1 MMRIQSGFNGKRLKA
16 ARLYRGLTIS
26 EVAKMSDVSKQAISQ
41 FENSKAEPKLE
52 TLMKIM
58 QILKFPREYFY
69 ENPEDKVVVGDTYF
83 RSLSS
88 TSNKERLAQIEC
100 VKLLVAI
107 YRGIDEYIAFPE
119 LNLYTVPEDFDFNV
133 ETLAKNVREFWNL
146 GNERILNLVSVLEK
160 NGVIVSTRFTNGK
173 KIDAYSQIENI
184 NDKIIAVI
192 ILGDDKE
199 NAFRRNFSAA
209 HELGHLLLDDFY
221 DIEGMSKVEYKE
233 MEDTMNR
240 FAGALLVPEE
250 VYRADLQTNAKT
262 ELNFYIQM
270 KKKYG
275 VSAAALIVRAR
286 QLEEITTNQYQ
297 YLMKQLSQK
306 GYRTCEP
313 YDKETKQM
321 QPRYLKEA
329 MKMIIEED
337 KITGTEFLEVVSE
350 NGTSIS
356 EEIVENILNLDEGY
370 LRMNDSSGEVVTLA
384 RR

>member
-1 MMRIQSGFNGKRLKA
+1 MKTQVGFNGKRLKA

-26 EVAKMSDVSKQAISQ
+26 EEAKMSDVSKQAISQ
-41 FENSKAEPKLE
+41 FENGKTEPRLE

-58 QILKFPREYFY
+58 QVLRFPREYFY
-69 ENPEDKVVVGDTYF
+69 ENPEDKVVIGDTYF

-88 TSNKERLAQIEC
+88 TSNKDRLAQIEC

-119 LNLYTVPEDFDFNV
+119 LNLYTVPEDFDFDI
-133 ETLAKNVREFWNL
+133 EALAKNVRKFWNI
-146 GNERILNLVSVLEK
+146 GNDRILNLVSILEK
-160 NGVIVSTRFTNGK
+160 NGVIVSTRFTNGN
-173 KIDAYSQIENI
+173 KIDAYSQIENV

-221 DIEGMSKVEYKE
+221 DIEGMSKIEYKE

-250 VYRADLQTNAKT
+250 LYRMDLQTNT

-286 QLEEITTNQYQ
+286 QLEEITINQYQ

-306 GYRTCEP
+306 GYRKCEP

-337 KITGTEFLEVVSE
+337 KVTGTEFLEVVSE
-350 NGTSIS
+350 KGVSVS

-370 LRMNDSSGEVVTLA
+370 LRMNDSSGEIVALE

>member
-1 MMRIQSGFNGKRLKA
+1 MRIQSGFNGKRLKA

-88 TSNKERLAQIEC
+88 KSNKEL
-100 VKLLVAI
+100 
-107 YRGIDEYIAFPE
+107 
-119 LNLYTVPEDFDFNV
+119 FDFNV

-250 VYRADLQTNAKT
+250 VYRTDLQTNAKT
-262 ELNFYIQM
+262 EINFYIQM

-370 LRMNDSSGEVVTLA
+370 LRMNDSSGEVVALE

>member
-1 MMRIQSGFNGKRLKA
+1 MRIQSGFNGKRLKA

-184 NDKIIAVI
+184 NDSRYCDIFCPV
-192 ILGDDKE
+192 
-199 NAFRRNFSAA
+199 SQAA
-209 HELGHLLLDDFY
+209 
-221 DIEGMSKVEYKE
+221 
-233 MEDTMNR
+233 
-240 FAGALLVPEE
+240 
-250 VYRADLQTNAKT
+250 
-262 ELNFYIQM
+262 
-270 KKKYG
+270 
-275 VSAAALIVRAR
+275 
-286 QLEEITTNQYQ
+286 
-297 YLMKQLSQK
+297 
-306 GYRTCEP
+306 
-313 YDKETKQM
+313 
-321 QPRYLKEA
+321 
-329 MKMIIEED
+329 
-337 KITGTEFLEVVSE
+337 
-350 NGTSIS
+350 
-356 EEIVENILNLDEGY
+356 
-370 LRMNDSSGEVVTLA
+370 SS
-384 RR
+384 

>member
-1 MMRIQSGFNGKRLKA
+1 MKTQVGFNGKRLKA

-26 EVAKMSDVSKQAISQ
+26 EEAKMSDISKQAISQ
-41 FENSKAEPKLE
+41 FENGKTEPRLE

-58 QILKFPREYFY
+58 QVLRFPREYFY
-69 ENPEDKVVVGDTYF
+69 ENPEDKVVIGDTYF

-119 LNLYTVPEDFDFNV
+119 LNLYTVPEDFDFDI
-133 ETLAKNVREFWNL
+133 EALAKNVRKFWNI
-146 GNERILNLVSVLEK
+146 GNDRILNLVSILEK
-160 NGVIVSTRFTNGK
+160 NGGIVSTRFTNGN

-199 NAFRRNFSAA
+199 NAFRRNFSVA

-221 DIEGMSKVEYKE
+221 DIEGMSKIEYKE

-250 VYRADLQTNAKT
+250 LYRMDLQTNAKT

-286 QLEEITTNQYQ
+286 QLEEITINQYQ

-306 GYRTCEP
+306 GYRKCEP

-329 MKMIIEED
+329 MRMIIEED
-337 KITGTEFLEVVSE
+337 KVTGTEFLEVVSE
-350 NGTSIS
+350 KGVSVS

-370 LRMNDSSGEVVTLA
+370 LRMNDSSGEIVALE

>member
-1 MMRIQSGFNGKRLKA
+1 MMKTQVGFNGKRLKA

-26 EVAKMSDVSKQAISQ
+26 EEAKMSDISKQAISQ
-41 FENSKAEPKLE
+41 FENGKTEPRLE

-58 QILKFPREYFY
+58 QVLRFPREYFY
-69 ENPEDKVVVGDTYF
+69 ENPEDKVVIGDTYF

-88 TSNKERLAQIEC
+88 TSNKDRLAQIEC

-119 LNLYTVPEDFDFNV
+119 LILYTVPEDLDFDI
-133 ETLAKNVREFWNL
+133 EALAKNVRKFWNI
-146 GNERILNLVSVLEK
+146 GNDRILNLVSILEK
-160 NGVIVSTRFTNGK
+160 NGVIVSTRFTNGN

-209 HELGHLLLDDFY
+209 HAPGPLLLDDFY
-221 DIEGMSKVEYKE
+221 DIEGMSKIEYKE

-250 VYRADLQTNAKT
+250 LYRMDLQTNAKT

-286 QLEEITTNQYQ
+286 QLEEITINQYQ

-306 GYRTCEP
+306 GYRKCEP

-337 KITGTEFLEVVSE
+337 KVTGTEFLEVVSE
-350 NGTSIS
+350 KGVSVS

-370 LRMNDSSGEVVTLA
+370 LRMNDSSGEIVALE

>member
-1 MMRIQSGFNGKRLKA
+1 MMKTQVGFNGKRLKA

-26 EVAKMSDVSKQAISQ
+26 EEAKMSDISKQAISQ
-41 FENSKAEPKLE
+41 FENGKTEPRLE

-58 QILKFPREYFY
+58 QVLRFPREYFY
-69 ENPEDKVVVGDTYF
+69 ENPEDKVVIGDTYF

-88 TSNKERLAQIEC
+88 TSNKECLAQIEC

-119 LNLYTVPEDFDFNV
+119 LNLYTVPEDFDFDI
-133 ETLAKNVREFWNL
+133 EALAKNVRKFWNI
-146 GNERILNLVSVLEK
+146 GNDRILNLVSILEK
-160 NGVIVSTRFTNGK
+160 NGVIVSTRFTNGN

-199 NAFRRNFSAA
+199 NAFRRNFSVA

-221 DIEGMSKVEYKE
+221 DIEGMSKIEYKE

-250 VYRADLQTNAKT
+250 LYRMDLQTNAKT

-286 QLEEITTNQYQ
+286 QLEEITINQYQ

-306 GYRTCEP
+306 GYRKCEP

-329 MKMIIEED
+329 MRMIIEED
-337 KITGTEFLEVVSE
+337 KVTGTEFLEVVSE
-350 NGTSIS
+350 KGVSVS

-370 LRMNDSSGEVVTLA
+370 LRMNDSSGEIVALE

>member
-1 MMRIQSGFNGKRLKA
+1 M
-16 ARLYRGLTIS
+16 
-26 EVAKMSDVSKQAISQ
+26 
-41 FENSKAEPKLE
+41 
-52 TLMKIM
+52 
-58 QILKFPREYFY
+58 
-69 ENPEDKVVVGDTYF
+69 
-83 RSLSS
+83 
-88 TSNKERLAQIEC
+88 
-100 VKLLVAI
+100 VAI

-119 LNLYTVPEDFDFNV
+119 LNLYTVPEDFDFDI
-133 ETLAKNVREFWNL
+133 EALAKNVRKFWNI
-146 GNERILNLVSVLEK
+146 GNDRILNLVSILEK
-160 NGVIVSTRFTNGK
+160 NGVIVSTRFTNGN

-199 NAFRRNFSAA
+199 NAFRRNFSVA

-221 DIEGMSKVEYKE
+221 DIEGMSKIEYKE

-250 VYRADLQTNAKT
+250 LYRMDLQTNAKT

-286 QLEEITTNQYQ
+286 QLEEITINQYQ

-306 GYRTCEP
+306 GYRKCEP

-329 MKMIIEED
+329 MRMIIEED
-337 KITGTEFLEVVSE
+337 KVTGTEFLEVVSE
-350 NGTSIS
+350 KGVSVS

-370 LRMNDSSGEVVTLA
+370 LRMNDSSGEIVALE

>member
-1 MMRIQSGFNGKRLKA
+1 MKTQVGFNGKRLKA

-26 EVAKMSDVSKQAISQ
+26 EEAKMSDISKQAISQ
-41 FENSKAEPKLE
+41 FENGKTEPRLE

-58 QILKFPREYFY
+58 QVLRFPREYFY
-69 ENPEDKVVVGDTYF
+69 ENPEDKVVIGDTYF

-88 TSNKERLAQIEC
+88 TSNKECLAQIEC

-119 LNLYTVPEDFDFNV
+119 LNLYTVPEDFDFDI
-133 ETLAKNVREFWNL
+133 EALAKNVRKFWNI
-146 GNERILNLVSVLEK
+146 GNDRILNLVSILEK
-160 NGVIVSTRFTNGK
+160 NGVIVSTRFTNGN

-199 NAFRRNFSAA
+199 NAFRRNFSVA

-221 DIEGMSKVEYKE
+221 DIEGMSKIEYKE

-250 VYRADLQTNAKT
+250 LYRMDLQTNAKT

-286 QLEEITTNQYQ
+286 QLEEITINQYQ

-306 GYRTCEP
+306 GYRKCEP

-329 MKMIIEED
+329 MRMIIEED
-337 KITGTEFLEVVSE
+337 KVTGTEFLEVVSE
-350 NGTSIS
+350 KGVSVS

-370 LRMNDSSGEVVTLA
+370 LRMNDSSGEIVALE

>member
-1 MMRIQSGFNGKRLKA
+1 MKTQVGFNGKRLKA

-26 EVAKMSDVSKQAISQ
+26 EEAKMSDISKQAISK
-41 FENSKAEPKLE
+41 FENGKTEPRLE

-58 QILKFPREYFY
+58 QVLRFPREYFY
-69 ENPEDKVVVGDTYF
+69 ENPEDKVVIGDTYF

-119 LNLYTVPEDFDFNV
+119 LNLYTVPEDFDFDI
-133 ETLAKNVREFWNL
+133 EALAKNVREFWNI
-146 GNERILNLVSVLEK
+146 GNDRILNLVSILEK
-160 NGVIVSTRFTNGK
+160 NGVIVSTRFTNGN

-221 DIEGMSKVEYKE
+221 DIEGMSKIEYKE

-250 VYRADLQTNAKT
+250 LYRMDLRTNAKT

-286 QLEEITTNQYQ
+286 QLEEITINQYQ

-306 GYRTCEP
+306 GYRKCEP

-337 KITGTEFLEVVSE
+337 KVTGTEFLEVVSE
-350 NGTSIS
+350 KGVSVS

-370 LRMNDSSGEVVTLA
+370 LRMNDSSGEIVALE